1 MGYFFLGGFFL
12 GFICIFLFFL
22 LNGGGFFF
30 LNGGLFFFIFFWLGG
45 FRGLKGGLGGG
56 LSGGGGLGGF
66 LGGGLGGLF
75 FLGFLNFWLGGG
87 FFFLNWGFL
96 KLLGLGG
103 NSLGRGNLFFIRL
116 GGLNGG
122 GGFCFGGLF
131 LFIIGL
137 GGFSLKLLRWGKNSL
152 FILGF
157 IGFMKFFGN
166 WLLFWFLC

>member
-45 FRGLKGGLGGG
+45 FR
-56 LSGGGGLGGF
+56 
-66 LGGGLGGLF
+66 
-75 FLGFLNFWLGGG
+75 
-87 FFFLNWGFL
+87 GFL

-137 GGFSLKLLRWGKNSL
+137 GGFSLKLLR
-152 FILGF
+152 
-157 IGFMKFFGN
+157 
-166 WLLFWFLC
+166 